1 MAILTTSR
9 QLGTGNRKVRQAIV
23 FWLGYQ
29 SVDKQKLLDEI
40 RPLGKNWERWAQELD
55 RICPSIWEKYDWSFK
70 GYGAL
75 VQSILL
81 DYALKDNVC
90 LTGRGANFL
99 LEDIPNAFRIRIVAP
114 MDQRIEQIVEWK
126 SVSQETAQWM
136 AEKADRDSAG
146 FILALYGKDIN
157 DPKYYDVIFDSGVKS
172 VDEIALEVK
181 EALLARDSLK
191 TEGSQKVL
199 KMRSIAAT
207 IKATIFTEPRLYI
220 PTLDVESS
228 GTELV
233 IRGIVHNPN
242 QQKLIEEMVRKISGE
257 VPIRYELRQRW

>member
-9 QLGTGNRKVRQAIV
+9 QLGTGNRKVRQAIIS
-23 FWLGYQ
+23 WLGYQ

-40 RPLGKNWERWAQELD
+40 RPLGKNWERWAEELD
-55 RICPSIWEKYDWSFK
+55 RTCPSIWEKYDWSFK
-70 GYGAL
+70 GFGAL

-81 DYALKDNVC
+81 DYALRDNVV

-99 LEDIPNAFRIRIVAP
+99 LENIPNAFRIRIVAP
-114 MDQRIEQIVEWK
+114 MDQRIDQIAEWK
-126 SVSQETAQWM
+126 SVSKETAQWM

-146 FILALYGKDIN
+146 FVQALYGKDIN
-157 DPKYYDVIFDSGVKS
+157 DPKYYDVVFDSGVKTI
-172 VDEIALEVK
+172 DEIALEVK
-181 EALLARDSLK
+181 EALVARDPLK

-199 KMRSIAAT
+199 KMRYIAAT
-207 IKATIFTEPRLYI
+207 IKAAIFTEPRLYI

-233 IRGIVHNPN
+233 IRGIVHNPK
-242 QQKLIEEMVRKISGE
+242 QHRLIEETVRKISGD
-257 VPIRYELRQRW
+257 VPIRCELRQRW

>member
-23 FWLGYQ
+23 SWLGYQ
-29 SVDKQKLLDEI
+29 SIDKQKLLDEI
-40 RPLGKNWERWAQELD
+40 RPLGRNWERWAEELD
-55 RICPSIWEKYDWSFK
+55 RSCPSIWEKYDWSFK
-70 GYGAL
+70 GFGAL

-81 DYALKDNVC
+81 NYALKDNVC

-99 LEDIPNAFRIRIVAP
+99 LENIPNAFRIRIVAP
-114 MDQRIEQIVEWK
+114 MDQRIEQIAEWK

-157 DPKYYDVIFDSGVKS
+157 DPKCYDVVFDSGVKT

-191 TEGSQKVL
+191 TESSQKVL

-233 IRGIVHNPN
+233 IRGIVHNPT
-242 QQKLIEEMVRKISGE
+242 QQRLIEEMVRKISGE